1 MARAFAQ
8 PLAQW
13 PNFHPA
19 FSLSKSTQPPLMTS
33 DSRKYIDGEKPDAGP
48 SRAPLRL
55 SVELKHDN
63 RSEKPNPL

>member
-19 FSLSKSTQPPLMTS
+19 FSLSKSTQLPIMTS
-33 DSRKYIDGEKPDAGP
+33 DSRKYIDGEKRMPALLG
-48 SRAPLRL
+48 RL
-55 SVELKHDN
+55 CAHRLNWSTTTAQK
-63 RSEKPNPL
+63 S